1 MTRVKIPAC
10 GWTVPVVLTAR
21 LRKVAKAQFT
31 TPTAIVTRL
40 ILDFLENY
48 PETDDEPE

>member
-1 MTRVKIPAC
+1 MAKKPIPAC

-40 ILDFLENY
+40 IFDFLENY
-48 PETDDEPE
+48 PETDDAE